1 MARKILLD
9 TAYTFN
15 AATKTITVPTYIP
28 RERLILITNVTANK
42 VIYNFSDPSLRA
54 TSYTD
59 VVNQNGSELTTIVLN
74 YDTTTMSN
82 TDQLQIVVDEYVEK
96 FEPAET
102 TLDPV
107 NKLRVSTPEALI
119 DTDFEF
125 GTQITKWENLALVNN
140 RPSAYPTVLQ
150 IPNITSISMPTGS
163 TTVTVTTGSAH
174 GIAVGT
180 PITVIDTYL
189 VVANGNFIVESVTT
203 SAPHTFTYG
212 SYAQNNTAV
221 TEIFDPQKTAISKN
235 AFYTGAQIGGAPT
248 AMTYAADGAITVTT
262 SQLHCLSL
270 GNEISVTGT
279 TATTNAPN
287 GNFYVAR
294 IISPTQFVYYVS
306 NVPTGTIGFAS
317 AAIHNRQQSLFMHRP
332 FDGGVFFSCNGSS
345 ANQQAIRQTRRYF
358 RYQSGK
364 GIQIS
369 SGTVLKPTFQLD
381 SLTSSGTTV
390 TVITKERHNLEPGA
404 EVTVT
409 GARESAYNG
418 EFIVTSVIDPVKFQY
433 EALTVPSETT
443 ASGDYQIAVSGWYG
457 GANRIGMF
465 DSQNGVFWEYDGR
478 TLFACRRAS
487 TYQLSGKV
495 SVVNGSNVVTQT
507 NPINPTAFAKQL
519 EVGDYVVIRG
529 QSYRIQDIASD
540 TSMTV
545 SPAYR
550 GADAD
555 FVNMSKTIDFKIP
568 QSQFNIDKVDG
579 TGPSGYVLDLSKM
592 QMFYID
598 YTWYGAGFVRYGVR
612 GPRGDVI
619 YVHKQPNNNVNAEAY
634 MRSGNLP
641 ARYEANTMTVMTKTT
656 ATLSNSETGT
666 LFVEDTSQFPPAGL
680 ILVRNANTYEYINFT
695 AKTATTLTGLTRAK
709 AGAAAQTVTMSAG
722 STVGTVASNTG
733 LQWGMRAVSTG
744 FPDTTYIYRVNG
756 NQIQFSQAATA
767 TNPTVIFPAMGA
779 TSPQTFTYS
788 SVDPTI
794 VELASPTFG
803 PSINHWGTS
812 VIMDGRFDA
821 DKSLVFTYGQTTT
834 TNIANGASKALMS
847 IRLAPSVDN
856 GLTAAFGGRE
866 LINRMQLTLNEIGV
880 STRTANAN
888 LLVRLYMNGVPSTAT
903 PWTNAVGNV
912 VGLTNS
918 SLAQIA
924 DYAGGNTTVTGGE
937 VTGGLFIQGTDR
949 LNLSEVRDL
958 GNSIMGG
965 GGPNAN
971 TQIYPDGP
979 DVLTVVVTNLS
990 GAAVDV
996 LGRISW
1002 TEAQA

>member
-1 MARKILLD
+1 MARKIILD

-15 AATKTITVPTYIP
+15 AATKTVTIPLHIP
-28 RERLILITNVTANK
+28 RERLVLITNVTANK

-54 TSYTD
+54 TTYNA
-59 VVNQNGSELTTIVLN
+59 VVNQNGSESTTVVLN
-74 YDTTTMSN
+74 YDTAAMSN
-82 TDQLQIVVDEYVEK
+82 SDQLQITVDEYTEK

-102 TLDPV
+102 VLDPV
-107 NKLRVSTPEALI
+107 NKLRVSQPEALI

-125 GTQITKWENLALVNN
+125 GTQITKWENLAMVNN
-140 RPSAYPTVLQ
+140 RPSAFPVVLQ
-150 IPNITSISMPTGS
+150 IPNITSIAMSTGS
-163 TTVTVTTGSAH
+163 TQVTVTTGSAH
-174 GIAVGT
+174 GITVGT
-180 PITVIDTYL
+180 PITVLDTYL

-203 SAPHTFTYG
+203 SAPYTFTYS
-212 SYAQNNTAV
+212 SYAQNTTSV
-221 TEIFDPQKTAISKN
+221 TELLDPLKTSISKN
-235 AFYTGAQIGGAPT
+235 SFYNGSQIGGAPT

-262 SQLHCLSL
+262 SQLHCLAL
-270 GNEISVTGT
+270 GNEISVSGT
-279 TATTNAPN
+279 TASTNPPN

-294 IISPTQFVYYVS
+294 IISPTQFVYYVTAI
-306 NVPTGTIGFAS
+306 PTGTLNYGS
-317 AAIHNRQQSLFMHRP
+317 ATIYNRQQSVFMHRP

-364 GIQIS
+364 GIQMS

-381 SLTSSGTTV
+381 SLTSSGTLV
-390 TVITKERHNLEPGA
+390 TVITKERHNLEPKAMITVSGA
-404 EVTVT
+404 N
-409 GARESAYNG
+409 ESAYNG
-418 EFIVTSVIDPVKFQY
+418 EFIVHTVIDPVKFQY
-433 EALTVPSETT
+433 TAASVPSETT
-443 ASGDYQIAVSGWYG
+443 ASGNYQIAVSGWYG
-457 GANRIGMF
+457 GYNRIGMF
-465 DSQNGVFWEYDGR
+465 DNQNGLFWEFDGM
-478 TLFACRRAS
+478 TLSACKRSS
-487 TYQLSGKV
+487 TYQLAGKV
-495 SVVNGSNVVTQT
+495 SVTNGSNVVTQT
-507 NPINPTAFAKQL
+507 NAINPTGFAKQL

-550 GADAD
+550 GSSAS
-555 FVNMSKTIDFKIP
+555 FVNISKTVDTKIP
-568 QSQFNIDKVDG
+568 QSQFNIDKLDG
-579 TGPSGYVLDLSKM
+579 TGPSGYTIDLTKM

-598 YTWYGAGFVRYGVR
+598 YTWYGAGFIRYGVR
-612 GPRGDVI
+612 GPKGDVI

-641 ARYEANTMTVMTKTT
+641 ARYEANTLTTMTKTT
-656 ATLSNSETGT
+656 ATLSNSGT
-666 LFVEDTSQFPPAGL
+666 TLSVASTAGFPDAGL
-680 ILVRNANTYEYINFT
+680 ILVRNGTTYEYMNFNG
-695 AKTATTLTGLTRAK
+695 KTATSLTNLTRAK
-709 AGAAAQTVTMSAG
+709 AGSAAQTVTMSAG
-722 STVGTVASNTG
+722 DTVGTVADASG
-733 LQWGMRAVSTG
+733 IQYGQRAVSTG
-744 FPDTTYIYRVNG
+744 FPDTAYVVSVTG
-756 NQIQFSQAATA
+756 NSIKFSSAATA
-767 TNPTVIFPAMGA
+767 TNPTVIFPPMGA
-779 TSPQTFTYS
+779 SSGQTFTYS
-788 SVDPTI
+788 TVDPTI

-834 TNIANGASKALMS
+834 TNIANNASKALMS

-856 GLTAAFGGRE
+856 GLTAPFGGRE
-866 LINRMQLTLNEIGV
+866 LINRMQLTLKEVGV
-880 STRTANAN
+880 STRSANAN
-888 LLVRLYMNGVPSTAT
+888 LLVRLYINGVPSTAT
-903 PWTNAVGNV
+903 PWTNAVGDT
-912 VGLTNS
+912 VGAVNS

-924 DYAGGNTTVTGGE
+924 DYAGGSTTVSGGE

-949 LNLSEVRDL
+949 LDLQNVRDL
-958 GNSIMGG
+958 GNSIQGG

-990 GAAVDV
+990 GASVDV

>member
-9 TAYTFN
+9 TNYTFDKT
-15 AATKTITVPTYIP
+15 TKTVTIPTHIA

-54 TSYTD
+54 TTYSS
-59 VVNQNGSELTTIVLN
+59 VVNQDGSELTTLVLN
-74 YDTTTMSN
+74 YDTRLMSN
-82 TDQLQIVVDEYVEK
+82 SDELQITIDEYAEK
-96 FEPAET
+96 FEPNEVL
-102 TLDPV
+102 LDPV
-107 NKLRVSTPEALI
+107 NKMRVSQPEALI

-125 GTQITKWENLALVNN
+125 GTQITKWENLAMVNN
-140 RPSAYPTVLQ
+140 RPSAFPVVLQ
-150 IPNITSISMPTGS
+150 IPGITSIAMANGS
-163 TTVTVTTGSAH
+163 TNVTVTTGSAH
-174 GIAVGT
+174 GLVVGT
-180 PITVIDTYL
+180 PITVLDTYL
-189 VVANGNFIVESVTT
+189 VVANGNFVVESVTT
-203 SAPHTFTYG
+203 SAPYTFTY
-212 SYAQNNTAV
+212 SSFAQNTTAV
-221 TEIFDPQKTAISKN
+221 TELFDPNKTSISKN
-235 AFYTGAQIGGAPT
+235 AFYTGAQIGGAPS

-262 SQLHCLSL
+262 TQLHCLAL
-270 GNEISVTGT
+270 GNEISVNGT
-279 TATTNAPN
+279 TASTNAPN

-294 IISPTQFVYYVS
+294 IISPTQFVYYVTA
-306 NVPTGTIGFAS
+306 VPTGSIGFGS
-317 AAIHNRQQSLFMHRP
+317 AAIYNRQQSVFMHRA

-364 GIQIS
+364 GIQMS

-381 SLTSSGTTV
+381 SLTASGTLI

-404 EVTVT
+404 MITVA
-409 GARESAYNG
+409 GANETAYNG
-418 EFIVTSVIDPVKFQY
+418 EFTVHTVIDPVKFQY
-433 EALTVPSETT
+433 TSATAPSEAA
-443 ASGDYQIAVSGWYG
+443 ASGDYQIAVSAWFG
-457 GANRIGMF
+457 GYNRIGMF
-465 DSQNGVFWEYDGR
+465 DNQNGLFWEFDGQ
-478 TLFACRRAS
+478 TLSACKRSS
-487 TYQLSGKV
+487 TYQLAGKV
-495 SVVNGSNVVTQT
+495 SVTNGSNVITQT
-507 NPINPTAFAKQL
+507 NPINPTSFAKQL

-550 GADAD
+550 GASAS
-555 FVNMSKTIDFKIP
+555 FVNMSKTLDTKIP
-568 QSQFNIDKVDG
+568 QSEFNIDKLDG
-579 TGPSGYVLDLSKM
+579 TGPSGYVIDLTKM

-641 ARYEANTMTVMTKTT
+641 ARYEANTMTTMTKTT
-656 ATLSNSETGT
+656 ATLSSSGT
-666 LFVEDTSQFPPAGL
+666 TLSVASTAGFPDAGL
-680 ILVRNANTYEYINFT
+680 ILVRNGTTYEYMNF
-695 AKTATTLTGLTRAK
+695 AGRTATTLTGLTRAQ

-722 STVGTVASNTG
+722 DTVGTVSSNAG
-733 LQWGMRAVSTG
+733 IQYGQRVVSTG
-744 FPDTTYIYRVNG
+744 FPDTAYVVAVNG
-756 NQIQFSQAATA
+756 TSIKFSSASTA
-767 TNPTVIFPAMGA
+767 TNPTVIFPPMGA
-779 TSPQTFTYS
+779 SSGQTFTFS
-788 SVDPTI
+788 AVDPTI

-834 TNIANGASKALMS
+834 TNIANNASKALMS

-856 GLTAAFGGRE
+856 GLTGPFGARE
-866 LINRMQLTLNEIGV
+866 LINRMQLTLKEVGV
-880 STRTANAN
+880 STRSANAN
-888 LLVRLYMNGVPSTAT
+888 LLVRLYINGVPSSAT
-903 PWTNAVGNV
+903 SWTNAVGNV
-912 VGLTNS
+912 ADAVNS

-924 DYAGGNTTVTGGE
+924 DYAGGTTTVSGGE

-949 LNLSEVRDL
+949 LDLESVRDL
-958 GNSIMGG
+958 GNAIMGG
-965 GGPNAN
+965 GGSAAN

-990 GAAVDV
+990 GGAVDV